1 MNSRFAVLA
10 VLAVLAAAP
19 FSSAAAEPPVA
30 QGTRTPAPP
39 KIDGQLTEPA
49 WQSAP
54 ELGGFML
61 IGGNK
66 PASQQTSVRVLF
78 DDDALSVG
86 FTCLEDKLG
95 ETAAKATNRDGQ
107 VFADDCVEL
116 FLGPTHDRFNF
127 FQFAVS
133 LSGARFD
140 ASGDGAGVA
149 SDWDAPWEAA
159 TSRAPGRWFAELRI
173 PFACL
178 QLSDKAGTTWDMN
191 LCREEK
197 PHGELSSWAP
207 VGDRFG
213 APQTFGTLTEV
224 AADFTPYYVSFGPEG
239 QSPVAFGRNAEAV
252 LLANGRKDARKLKA
266 ELTVYPPTEAP
277 RSSAVPVGDLA
288 AGTRRKLALEYQV
301 FEPGPH
307 RLAFAAVDQVSGRQV
322 ASFERNFT
330 LAATVEHSL
339 FHSFYR
345 DDVTVRSQLNVA
357 EEELGA
363 CRLTATLKSAAG
375 GATLAQKAAK
385 PTGREIDSVLPLKG
399 VKPGRYLVH
408 MQFER
413 RGKVEHEQD
422 LDFAVLR
429 DRPVDS
435 LRVHP
440 RDDLTLVVD
449 DKPFFPLGLYEAPI
463 TEKMID
469 EFRGAGFN
477 TVCTYGGP
485 PAATTMALDRLAEA
499 DLKAWVVL
507 SHNLDLST
515 DREKREQTV
524 AEIVGGISK
533 HPALLVWESID
544 EPAWG
549 SRNAE
554 GLLQGY
560 EFLRKLDPDHPVWTN
575 HAPRNHIST
584 LAYFNRATDIA
595 GCDIY
600 PVPEPQSQSNLPN
613 KTLSVVGDEADK
625 NRAAVNDQKPIF
637 MVLQGFAWR
646 ALSKRD
652 DPQAVYPTLAQ
663 QRYMA
668 YNAVVH
674 GARGLLYWGTPYTPK
689 PSQAWADAKTIV
701 HELSCVTP
709 MLVAPTPALQPK
721 VESDAGSVKCLL
733 RAAGGETYL
742 VCINN
747 ENREAKA
754 TVSGLPPKLK
764 SLRVLYENGRQLAVR
779 NGAAQVVLPGYGVL
793 VATTSTKL
801 QDTRPDYSA
810 ELKSLPALPSTEAMR
825 EPGNAALNPSFE
837 FDSGGANVPDLWNV
851 RYPFSAELSIDNPH
865 SGKHCLKL
873 TSPDAEFQPLLV
885 QQNVQVEP
893 NREYE
898 LSLWLRTDGGHI
910 TGRVYA
916 EWVLAGKFTS
926 CVAPWTKGS
935 PEWQQLKYRFTTTP
949 DPAGGLYVVVQSHGK
964 GTVWLDDVKLE
975 LVKE

>member
-1 MNSRFAVLA
+1 MHSLPAVLA
-10 VLAVLAAAP
+10 VLLTALSP
-19 FSSAAAEPPVA
+19 SFSAADPPTA
-30 QGTRTPAPP
+30 QARRAAQAP

-54 ELGGFML
+54 ELTGFTL
-61 IGGNK
+61 VGTNQ

-78 DDDALSVG
+78 DDDALYFG

-95 ETAAKATNRDGQ
+95 EAVAQVTERDGR
-107 VFADDCVEL
+107 VFADDCVEV

-127 FQFAVS
+127 LQFAVS
-133 LSGARFD
+133 LTGARFD

-159 TSRAPGRWFAELRI
+159 VSRGQDRWFAELRL

-178 QLSDKAGTTWDMN
+178 QLSDKAGATWDMN

-207 VGDRFG
+207 VGERFG
-213 APQTFGTLTEV
+213 APQTFGTLTGLT
-224 AADFTPYYVSFGPEG
+224 ADFTPYYVSFGPEG
-239 QSPVAFGRNAEAV
+239 QPAVAFGRNAEEA
-252 LLANGRKDARKLKA
+252 LLANGGKDARKLKA

-277 RSSAVPVGDLA
+277 RSAAVPVGELA
-288 AGTRRKLALEYQV
+288 PGTRRKLAMAYQV

-307 RLAFAAVDQVSGRQV
+307 RLVFAVVDQDSGRQV
-322 ASFERNFT
+322 AAFERNFS
-330 LAATVEHSL
+330 LAAVVEHSL

-375 GATLAQKAAK
+375 GDALAQRAVK
-385 PTGREIDSVLPLKG
+385 PTGREVSSRLPLKG
-399 VKPGRYLVH
+399 LKPGRYVVQLR
-408 MQFER
+408 FER

-429 DRPVDS
+429 DRPVDP

-449 DKPFFPLGLYEAPI
+449 GKPFFPLGLYEAPV
-463 TEKMID
+463 TQKMIA
-469 EFRGAGFN
+469 EFKGAGFN
-477 TVCTYGGP
+477 TVCTHGGP
-485 PAATTMALDRLAEA
+485 PAAMTMALDRLAEA

-507 SHNLDLST
+507 GHNLDLST
-515 DREKREQTV
+515 DREKREQAV
-524 AEIVGGISK
+524 AESAGGISK

-549 SRNAE
+549 SQSAE

-584 LAYFNRATDIA
+584 LAYFNRATDIG

-625 NRAAVNDQKPIF
+625 NRAAVNDEKPIF

-652 DPQAVYPTLAQ
+652 DPQAVYPTLHQ

-668 YNAVVH
+668 YDAILH
-674 GARGLLYWGTPYTPK
+674 GARGILYWGTHYMPK
-689 PSQAWADAKTIV
+689 PSQAWADVKTIV
-701 HELSCVTP
+701 HELSRLTP
-709 MLVAPTPALQPK
+709 LLVAPKPAAQPK
-721 VESDAGSVKCLL
+721 VKSDTGSVECLL
-733 RAAGGETYL
+733 RAVGGETYL
-742 VCINN
+742 VCLNN

-764 SLRVLYENGRQLAVR
+764 SLRVLYEKGRQLAVR
-779 NGAAQVVLPGYGVL
+779 NGATQVTLPGYGVV
-793 VATTSTKL
+793 VATT
-801 QDTRPDYSA
+801 DTTLHDSRPDYSA
-810 ELKSLPALPSTEAMR
+810 ELKSLPAMPSAEEMR

-837 FDSGGANVPDLWNV
+837 FDASGTNVPDLWNV
-851 RYPFSAELSIDNPH
+851 RYPFSALLEGDDPH
-865 SGKHCLKL
+865 SGRRCLRL
-873 TSPDAEFQPLLV
+873 TSPDADFQPLLV
-885 QQNVQVEP
+885 QQGLGVEP
-893 NREYE
+893 NREYD
-898 LSLWLRTDGGHI
+898 LSVWLRTDGGEI

-926 CVAPWTKGS
+926 RVAPWTKGTT
-935 PEWQQLKYRFTTTP
+935 EWQQLKCRFTTTP
-949 DPAGGLYVVVQSHGK
+949 DPAGGLYIVVQSRGK
-964 GTVWLDDVKLE
+964 GTAWFDDVKLE